1 MDKFAQKRSVL
12 NQLREKINMPGNYL
26 EGFFKPELDRVMT
39 SLKELDDRIRAALT
53 GQKIGNAE
61 GPKDGL
67 AAKDLVK
74 SARTNFNRREYI
86 AGLVDLGNFHKKMF
100 DITQDISKFFVD
112 VNKIHNKFLFEGL
125 PKDYQDNLKSLR
137 EHMSTKAEFIPQ
149 AYFIKQAGI
158 MDFFYNVGT
167 KRGRSL
173 AAWEKKYPKQTR
185 DLREGGSRLV
195 EDAQKLLD
203 NTLANL
209 KQMGTARATR
219 GPDEYM
225 DVANKI
231 KGDFER
237 FDGGDK
243 GFKAYYNNVIMPF
256 LKIKDSIDQM
266 APKPETPAAQPP
278 VDNSTKTE
286 LGSIPSPQPTEQEPV
301 FPLVNQAPIQV
312 QDSEIEEVAPETQR
326 NPPMGFPDK
335 PPITAHQS
343 FYHSLQALSQE
354 EPVILAGYISKY
366 ARSIQDND
374 PETAINLFAIARQV
388 RS

>member
-137 EHMSTKAEFIPQ
+137 EHMSTKAEFVPQ

-219 GPDEYM
+219 RPDEYM

-266 APKPETPAAQPP
+266 APKPETPAAHPP
-278 VDNSTKTE
+278 VDNNTKTE
-286 LGSIPSPQPTEQEPV
+286 LGSVPSPQPTEQEPV
-301 FPLVNQAPIQV
+301 FPLVNQAPTQV